1 MTEFDQSIPRRPR
14 RPRRSATR
22 HELEKLTFLDLEAS
36 GLASGSWPI
45 EIGFARIALDGAIVS
60 VSQLIRPDPG
70 WSEDHWSSQSA
81 GVHGIPRR
89 ALDAAP
95 TARDV
100 AQWAMDQMAGRIAVS
115 DAPSYDG
122 RWLTMLLR
130 IVDPE
135 PLVRMVDFNHLVAM
149 TYDYE
154 GVRRVYQT
162 LDALPVPH
170 RAAADAERLA
180 RAFIAGKTP

>member
-1 MTEFDQSIPRRPR
+1 MTEFDASVPR
-14 RPRRSATR
+14 RPRRSAMR
-22 HELEKLTFLDLEAS
+22 HQLGGLIFLDLEAS
-36 GLASGSWPI
+36 GLSPGSWPI
-45 EIGFARIALDGAIVS
+45 EIGLAEVAEDGEIAS

-70 WSEDHWSSQSA
+70 WSDDHWSSQSA
-81 GVHGIPRR
+81 AVHGIPRR

-95 TARDV
+95 TAGEV
-100 AQWAMDQMAGRIAVS
+100 AQWTMDQMADRIAVS

-135 PLVRMVDFNHLVAM
+135 PRVRIVDFNQLVAM
-149 TYDYE
+149 TYDYD
-154 GVRRVYQT
+154 GVRRVYQA

-180 RAFIAGKTP
+180 RAFIAGKTA

>member
-14 RPRRSATR
+14 HPRRSAPR
-22 HELEKLTFLDLEAS
+22 YELEKLIFLDLEAS

-45 EIGFARIALDGAIVS
+45 EVGLAEITEDGAIVS

-70 WSEDHWSSQSA
+70 WSEDHWSLQSA
-81 GVHGIPRR
+81 AIHGIPRR
-89 ALDAAP
+89 DLDAAP
-95 TARDV
+95 KARKV
-100 AQWAMDQMAGRIAVS
+100 AEWTMDQMAGRIAVS
-115 DAPSYDG
+115 DAPGYDS

-130 IVDPE
+130 IIDPQ
-135 PLVRMVDFNHLVAM
+135 PRVRIVDFDQLVAM

-154 GVRRVYQT
+154 GVRRVYQK
-162 LDALPVPH
+162 LDAMPVPH

-180 RAFIAGKTP
+180 RAFIAGKIT